1 LSTPGSAA
9 GSGSAGTAA
18 TSPAGRARPV
28 AFVTGASGGLG
39 RATVA
44 LLRARGLAVFATD
57 LALAAIPCG
66 EPGFTAASL
75 DVTDEA
81 AIGASVAQAL
91 AEFGRIDHVVHL
103 AGRAGHGPLD
113 AVSRADWDAVLDV
126 NLTSAFMLAKATHA
140 ALAQSRG
147 TLTLVSSTNG
157 LNGGSALSGPA
168 YAVAKAG
175 LINLTRYL
183 AKEWAKEGVRVNC
196 LAPGPIDTP
205 MVTGRF
211 TPEVLAALKS
221 SVPLGAIGRPE
232 HVAHAIGYLVSPD
245 AAFVTGTVM
254 NLSGGLVLD

>member
-1 LSTPGSAA
+1 MSDTGSAA
-9 GSGSAGTAA
+9 ARPQPGGS
-18 TSPAGRARPV
+18 RPV
-28 AFVTGASGGLG
+28 AFVTGAAGGLG
-39 RATVA
+39 RATVSM
-44 LLRARGLAVFATD
+44 LRARGMAVYATD
-57 LALAAIPCG
+57 LALAALACG
-66 EPGFTAASL
+66 EPDFAAASL
-75 DVTDEA
+75 DVVDEA
-81 AIGASVAQAL
+81 AIGACFAAAL
-91 AEFGRIDHVVHL
+91 AQFGRIDHVVHL

-113 AVSRADWDAVLDV
+113 SVSRADWDAILAV
-126 NLTSAFMLAKATHA
+126 NLTSAFLIAKAAHA
-140 ALAQSRG
+140 ALGQSRG

-157 LNGGSALSGPA
+157 LNGGSPLSGPA

-211 TPEVLAALKS
+211 TPEVLAGLAA
-221 SVPLGAIGRPE
+221 SVPLGVIGRPE
-232 HVAHAIGYLVSPD
+232 HVAHAIGYLISPA

>member
-1 LSTPGSAA
+1 M
-9 GSGSAGTAA
+9 
-18 TSPAGRARPV
+18 
-28 AFVTGASGGLG
+28 
-39 RATVA
+39 
-44 LLRARGLAVFATD
+44 FATD

-66 EPGFTAASL
+66 EPGFTAESL

-81 AIGASVAQAL
+81 AIGARVAQAL

-113 AVSRADWDAVLDV
+113 AVSRDDWDAVLDV
-126 NLTSAFMLAKATHA
+126 NLTSAFLLAKAAHA
-140 ALAQSRG
+140 ALRASRG
-147 TLTLVSSTNG
+147 HPDPGVLDQRRSMAAARSP
-157 LNGGSALSGPA
+157 GPA

-211 TPEVLAALKS
+211 SPEVLAALKA

>member
-1 LSTPGSAA
+1 MNSPGSVAA
-9 GSGSAGTAA
+9 GRTGGGPAAQRAGGSQ
-18 TSPAGRARPV
+18 PV
-28 AFVTGASGGLG
+28 AFVTGAAGGLG

-44 LLRARGLAVFATD
+44 MLRSRGMAVFATD
-57 LALAAIPCG
+57 LALATIACG

-81 AIGASVAQAL
+81 AVGDRIAQAL

-103 AGRAGHGPLD
+103 AGRAGGGPLE
-113 AVSRADWDAVLDV
+113 AVSRADWNAVIDV
-126 NLTSAFMLAKATHA
+126 NLTSAFMLAKAAHV
-140 ALAQSRG
+140 ALVQSRG
-147 TLTLVSSTNG
+147 TLILVSSTNG

-175 LINLTRYL
+175 LINLNRYL
-183 AKEWAKEGVRVNC
+183 AKEWAKEGIRVNC

-211 TPEVLAALKS
+211 TPEVLAALAA
-221 SVPLGAIGRPE
+221 SVPLGEIGRPE
-232 HVAHAIGYLVSPD
+232 HVAHAIGYLISPA

-254 NLSGGLVLD
+254 NLSGGLWLD

>member
-1 LSTPGSAA
+1 M
-9 GSGSAGTAA
+9 
-18 TSPAGRARPV
+18 
-28 AFVTGASGGLG
+28 
-39 RATVA
+39 
-44 LLRARGLAVFATD
+44 LRARGMAVFATD

-81 AIGASVAQAL
+81 AIAARVAQAV
-91 AEFGRIDHVVHL
+91 AEFGRIDHLVHL

-113 AVSRADWDAVLDV
+113 AVSRADWNAVLDV
-126 NLTSAFMLAKATHA
+126 NLTSAFMLAKAAHG
-140 ALAQSRG
+140 ALAQTRG
-147 TLTLVSSTNG
+147 TLTLIASTNG
-157 LNGGSALSGPA
+157 LNGGSSLSGPA

-183 AKEWAKEGVRVNC
+183 AKEWAPEGVRVNC

-205 MVTGRF
+205 MVSGRF
-211 TPEVLAALKS
+211 SPEVIAQLKA

-232 HVAHAIGYLVSPD
+232 HVAHAINYLTSPD

>member
-1 LSTPGSAA
+1 MHA
-9 GSGSAGTAA
+9 GSGDPSRT
-18 TSPAGRARPV
+18 PAPAQQV
-28 AFVTGASGGLG
+28 AFVTGAAGGLG
-39 RATVA
+39 RATVT
-44 LLRARGLAVFATD
+44 LLRLRGMAVFATD

-66 EPGFTAASL
+66 EPGFAAESL

-81 AIGASVAQAL
+81 AIGACVAQAL
-91 AEFGRIDHVVHL
+91 GEFGRLDHVVHL

-113 AVSRADWDAVLDV
+113 VVSRADWQSVLDV
-126 NLTSAFMLAKATHA
+126 NLTSAFLLAKAVHA
-140 ALAQSRG
+140 ALARARG

-157 LNGGSALSGPA
+157 LNGGSSLSGPA

-183 AKEWAKEGVRVNC
+183 AKEWAGEGIRVNC

-211 TPEVLAALKS
+211 APEVVTRLRD
-221 SVPLGAIGRPE
+221 SVPLGLIGEPR
-232 HVAHAIGYLVSPD
+232 HVAHAVGYLVSPE

>member
-1 LSTPGSAA
+1 MSAA
-9 GSGSAGTAA
+9 NGDPSGARD
-18 TSPAGRARPV
+18 PARRV
-28 AFVTGASGGLG
+28 AFVTGAAGGLG

-44 LLRARGLAVFATD
+44 LLRSRGLAVFATD
-57 LALAAIPCG
+57 LALAAIPCT
-66 EPGFTAASL
+66 EPGFAAESL

-81 AIGASVAQAL
+81 AVGARMAQAL
-91 AEFGRIDHVVHL
+91 GEFGRIDHVVHF

-113 AVSRADWDAVLDV
+113 AVSRADWQAVLDV
-126 NLTSAFMLAKATHA
+126 NLTSAFLLAKAAHA
-140 ALAQSRG
+140 ALARTRG

-157 LNGGSALSGPA
+157 LNGGSSLSGPA

-183 AKEWAKEGVRVNC
+183 AKEWAGEGIRVNC

-205 MVTGRF
+205 MVSDRF
-211 TPEVLAALKS
+211 SPEVIAQLRS
-221 SVPLGAIGRPE
+221 SVPLGLIGEPR
-232 HVAHAIGYLVSPD
+232 HVAHAVGYLVSPD